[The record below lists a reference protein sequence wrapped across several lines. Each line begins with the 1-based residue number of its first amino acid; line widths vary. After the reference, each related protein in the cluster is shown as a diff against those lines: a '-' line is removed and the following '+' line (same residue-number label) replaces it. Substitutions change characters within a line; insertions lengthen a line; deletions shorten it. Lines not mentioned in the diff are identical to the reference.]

1 MWKWMRNG
9 KVMSTIGFLILIVL
23 IWFVGPFVGLHT
35 VESRFAWIF
44 CVMLLWVITL
54 MVGRMLA
61 DRAGGVIEKF
71 LRRQA
76 DDAVM
81 GASAE
86 KRAEVARLRQRML
99 SAIDTLKNSNLG
111 KARGKAALYELPWY
125 MIIGHPAAGKSSAI
139 QHSSLTFPFGDKQA
153 VQGIGGTRDCDWFFS
168 TEGVLLDTAGRYATQ
183 REDRREWLEFLKL
196 LKKYRP
202 KAPVNGILVAISFPE
217 LVQFRSEQFAT
228 YARQVRERI
237 NEIDDAFGIK
247 VPIYLVFT
255 KIDLLGGFA
264 QFFED
269 MTEEERHQVWGAT
282 LSHDQGAAFDAKSVV
297 GQQFDAL
304 YRGLVQIGTEKLTHS
319 RDSINRPALFAFPIE
334 FNAMRD
340 AVCKFV
346 ELLFQDD
353 PYHTKPLLRGFYF
366 TSALQE
372 GTPRIAAGTR
382 VSSQF
387 DLSKQGFDTAQL
399 PTSNGFFLRNLFSE
413 VLFPDQY
420 LVTRQI
426 RPGSSHLRIAGIVL
440 GVSLLAVVAGGL
452 TWSYVGN
459 QKLIAS
465 ANEELLAAR
474 KLAQSGNLTDRL
486 KGLQVLQ
493 LRLEQLYRY
502 RKEGHPLQLG
512 WSLYHGRQVEQALR
526 AEYFAGVRSLM
537 LVPVTAEL
545 ERTLGGL
552 NSTIGV
558 QAPPKVVEPAVTAPV
573 VVPQPTPEHKSTKPH
588 PAKKRKS
595 GRGLPTIPI
604 SYFTPADEVKATP
617 QSAVFHFDGKS
628 QFILAALQRPANVN
642 DTVRQATT
650 IVKDIANMAT
660 PGGAGRQQGDS
671 MEEGYNALKT
681 YLMLKHK
688 EHIDASHLSD
698 QLPKYWRVWLDANK
712 GDGKPEEIRRL
723 AERVVAFYV
732 SQIAEP
738 DLPLIENR
746 ENLVA
751 SSREV
756 LRSAMHRLSAK
767 ERVYNE
773 LKARANTQF
782 APMTVGR
789 MLNNGDLTIV
799 AGSYAVPGAFTR
811 EAWDKYF
818 RNAIVDASKGEVKG
832 DDWVLATT
840 LQDNLGKG
848 GDVERNRTELE
859 ALYKADY
866 VREWR
871 KFLQGIAIQDFG
883 TLEHAAQALTKLSDA
898 QNSAIKLIFSKAAYE
913 TAWDNPSALTNSIE
927 SAKNSVI
934 ERTERLILGNGDPK
948 TPGSATTR
956 YGEVGG
962 KFAAL
967 SALTVEASGS
977 KMALTAYLE
986 TLGKLKGKVA
996 QIASNESEG
1005 AARQLMQATLNGS
1018 GSELADALAVV
1029 DGVLLANASDDEK
1042 ESIRPLL
1049 VRPLMQTY
1057 AALIPPV
1064 ERELNNAWQTE
1075 VLAQWRTLSNKYP
1088 FADTGNEASMADIS
1102 KFLKPHEGTLQKFI
1116 DKNLAGL
1123 VTRRGDTLT
1132 PRTWANL
1139 GVNFSPTFLTSVTHL
1154 MSVGGSVLQEGD
1166 GAKFELQPIPTPGL
1180 SEIVMEIDG
1189 QLLRYRNGPQAWTS
1203 FTWPNTNNATTQGAR
1218 IQAMSFSGASTSVA
1232 NFSGRL
1238 GLMRLL
1244 AQARIGNPSASTVQL
1259 EWRIKGSRPSAEKI
1273 AVGDRAASVDNDG
1286 DVVRFNFRMV
1296 SGSNPLA
1303 LSGLRRLGLPEKVTN

>member
-1 MWKWMRNG
+1 MWKWMRNTT
-9 KVMSTIGFLILIVL
+9 VMSTIGFLILITL
-23 IWFVGPFVGLHT
+23 IWFVGPFAGLRA
-35 VESRFAWIF
+35 VETRFAWIF
-44 CVMLLWVITL
+44 CVMLLWVFTL
-54 MVGRMLA
+54 MIGRALA
-61 DRAGGVIEKF
+61 NRAGSVLEKF

-76 DDAVM
+76 DDAVVD
-81 GASAE
+81 ASSD
-86 KRAEVARLRQRML
+86 KRTEIARLRVRML
-99 SAIDTLKNSNLG
+99 SAIDTLKNSNIG
-111 KARGKAALYELPWY
+111 KVRGKAVLYELPWY
-125 MIIGHPAAGKSSAI
+125 MIIGHTAAGKSSAV
-139 QHSSLTFPFGDKQA
+139 QHSGLTFPFGDKQA

-196 LKKYRP
+196 LKKYRS
-202 KAPVNGILVAISFPE
+202 KAPINGIIVAMSFPE
-217 LVQFRSEQFAT
+217 LVQFRGEQFSL
-228 YARQVRERI
+228 YARQIRERI

-264 QFFED
+264 QFFEG
-269 MTEEERHQVWGAT
+269 MSEEDRQQVWGAT

-297 GQQFDAL
+297 GQQFDVL
-304 YRGLVQIGTEKLTHS
+304 YRGLAQIGTEKLANN
-319 RDSINRPALFAFPIE
+319 RDGINRPALFAFPIE

-340 AVCKFV
+340 AVCKFI
-346 ELLFQDD
+346 ELLFQED
-353 PYHTKPLLRGFYF
+353 PYHSKPLLRGFYF

-372 GTPRIAAGTR
+372 GTPTIAAGVS

-387 DLSKQGFDTAQL
+387 DLSKPGFDAAQL
-399 PTSNGFFLRNLFSE
+399 PTSNSFFLRNLFRD
-413 VLFPDQY
+413 VLFPDQH
-420 LVTRQI
+420 LVTRQV
-426 RPGSSHLRIAGIVL
+426 RPGSSRLRAASIAL
-440 GVSLLAVVAGGL
+440 GVVALAIFAGGL

-465 ANEELLAAR
+465 ANEELLTAR
-474 KLAQSGNLTDRL
+474 KLANSGSLTDRL
-486 KGLQVLQ
+486 KALQVLQ

-512 WSLYHGRQVEQALR
+512 WSLYRGRQVEQVLR
-526 AEYFAGVRSLM
+526 AEYFAGVKSLM

-545 ERTLGGL
+545 ERSLGGL
-552 NSTIGV
+552 NTTVSV
-558 QAPPKVVEPAVTAPV
+558 QPKPPELAPV
-573 VVPQPTPEHKSTKPH
+573 AVPQSTPVPPTPKPPH
-588 PAKKRKS
+588 PVKKRKS
-595 GRGLPTIPI
+595 GGGLPMIPI
-604 SYFTPADEVKATP
+604 SYRVPANEFEAVP
-617 QSAVFHFDGKS
+617 QSAVFHFDGKP
-628 QFILAALQRPANVN
+628 QFVLAALQRPTNTQDALAQAAQLAREAVKTAVPASGQSQAN
-642 DTVRQATT
+642 
-650 IVKDIANMAT
+650 
-660 PGGAGRQQGDS
+660 P
-671 MEEGYNALKT
+671 MEDGYNALKT

-688 EHIDASHLSD
+688 EHMDVSHLSD
-698 QLPKYWRVWLDANK
+698 QIPKYWRAWLDANK
-712 GDGKPEEIRRL
+712 GDDKPDEIRRL

-732 SQIAEP
+732 SQIGEP

-746 ENLVA
+746 EDLVA

-789 MLNNGDLTIV
+789 ILNNGDLTIV

-811 EAWDKYF
+811 ESWEKYF
-818 RNAIVDASKGEVKG
+818 RNAIVEASNGEVKG
-832 DDWVLATT
+832 DDWVLAATV
-840 LQDNLGKG
+840 QDNLGKD
-848 GDVERNRTELE
+848 GDVERNRRELE

-866 VREWR
+866 AREWK

-883 TLEHAAQALTKLSDA
+883 SLQNAAESLTKLSDA
-898 QNSAIKLIFSKAAYE
+898 QNSAIKLIFVKAAYE

-927 SAKNSVI
+927 STKNSVI
-934 ERTERLILGNGDPK
+934 ERTERLILGNDTSK
-948 TPGSATTR
+948 AQQAAATLQ
-956 YGEVGG
+956 YGEVGAR
-962 KFAAL
+962 FTAL
-967 SALTVEASGS
+967 SALTAQTPGG
-977 KMALTAYLE
+977 KMALAAYLE
-986 TLGKLKGKVA
+986 ALAKLKGKVA
-996 QIASNESEG
+996 QIAANDAEG

-1018 GSELADALAVV
+1018 GSELADTLALV
-1029 DGVLLANASDDEK
+1029 DGVLLANASEDTK
-1042 ESIRPLL
+1042 ETLRPLL

-1064 ERELNNAWQTE
+1064 ERELNNAWQSE
-1075 VLAQWRTLSNKYP
+1075 VLAQWRALSNKYP
-1088 FADTGNEASMADIS
+1088 FADSSNEASMADIA
-1102 KFLKPHEGTLQKFI
+1102 KFLKPHEGMLPKFVE
-1116 DKNLAGL
+1116 KNLAGL

-1139 GVNFSPTFLTSVTHL
+1139 GVSFNPAFLTGATRL
-1154 MSVGGSVLQEGD
+1154 MSAGSSVLQEGD

-1189 QLLRYRNGPQAWTS
+1189 QLLRYRNGPQAWTA
-1203 FTWPNTNNATTQGAR
+1203 FTWPNPAGTSAQGAR
-1218 IQAMSFSGASTSVA
+1218 IQTMSFSGVSTSVA

-1244 AQARIGNPSASTVQL
+1244 AQARADDPSAATVQL
-1259 EWRIKGSRPSAEKI
+1259 EWRVKGNRISAEKI
-1273 AVGDRAASVDNDG
+1273 ADRLASQDNDG

-1303 LSGLRRLGLPEKVTN
+1303 LSGLRRLSLPEKITN

>member
-1 MWKWMRNG
+1 
-9 KVMSTIGFLILIVL
+9 MSTIGFLILIAL
-23 IWFVGPFVGLHT
+23 IWFVGPFAGLRT
-35 VESRFAWIF
+35 VEARFAWIF

-54 MVGRMLA
+54 MIGRALT
-61 DRAGGVIEKF
+61 DRAGGVLEKF

-81 GASAE
+81 GASPE
-86 KRAEVARLRQRML
+86 KRTEVARLRQRML

-139 QHSSLTFPFGDKQA
+139 QHSGLTFPFGDKQA

-183 REDRREWLEFLKL
+183 REDRGEWLEFLKL
-196 LKKYRP
+196 LKKYRS

-217 LVQFRSEQFAT
+217 LVQFRSEQFAL

-264 QFFED
+264 QFFEE

-297 GQQFDAL
+297 GQQFEAL
-304 YRGLVQIGTEKLTHS
+304 YRGLVQIGTEKLANS
-319 RDSINRPALFAFPIE
+319 RDGINCPALFAFPIE

-346 ELLFQDD
+346 ELLFQED

-372 GTPRIAAGTR
+372 GTPRIAAGAR

-387 DLSKQGFDTAQL
+387 DLSKSGFDTAQL
-399 PTSNGFFLRNLFSE
+399 PTSNGFFLRNLFKD

-420 LVTRQI
+420 LVTRQV
-426 RPGSSHLRIAGIVL
+426 RPGSSRLRAAGIVL
-440 GVSLLAVVAGGL
+440 GVALLALLAGGL

-465 ANEELLAAR
+465 ANEELVAAR
-474 KLAQSGNLTDRL
+474 KLAESGSLTDRL
-486 KGLQVLQ
+486 KALQVLQ

-502 RKEGHPLQLG
+502 RKDGHPLQLG
-512 WSLYHGRQVEQALR
+512 LSLYHGRQVEQILR

-537 LVPVTAEL
+537 LRPVTAEL
-545 ERTLGGL
+545 ERSLSGLGAVVGGTIPAKVPESASTTPVASPPPVE
-552 NSTIGV
+552 NS
-558 QAPPKVVEPAVTAPV
+558 AA
-573 VVPQPTPEHKSTKPH
+573 SKPR
-588 PAKKRKS
+588 PAKKRKA
-595 GRGLPTIPI
+595 GGGLPTIPI
-604 SYFTPADEVKATP
+604 NYRMSADGRNAVL
-617 QSAVFHFDGKS
+617 QSAVFRFDGKP
-628 QFILAALQRPANVN
+628 QFMLAALQGQIDPQEALK
-642 DTVRQATT
+642 QASKLTMG
-650 IVKDIANMAT
+650 VALAAT
-660 PGGAGRQQGDS
+660 SVGGQTQGNP
-671 MEEGYNALKT
+671 MEDGYNALKT

-688 EHIDASHLSD
+688 EHMDVSHLSD
-698 QLPKYWRVWLDANK
+698 QIPKYWRVWLDANK
-712 GDGKPEEIRRL
+712 GDGKSEEIRRL

-746 ENLVA
+746 EDLVA

-756 LRSAMHRLSAK
+756 LRGAMHRLSAR

-789 MLNNGDLTIV
+789 ILNNGDLTIV

-818 RNAIVDASKGEVKG
+818 RNAIVEASRGEVKG
-832 DDWVLATT
+832 DDWVLAAAV
-840 LQDNLGKG
+840 QDNLGKD

-866 VREWR
+866 AREWK
-871 KFLQGIAIQDFG
+871 KFLQGVTIQDFG
-883 TLEHAAQALTKLSDA
+883 TLEAAVQSLAKLSDA
-898 QNSAIKLIFSKAAYE
+898 QNSAIKLIFVKAAYE

-934 ERTERLILGNGDPK
+934 ERTEKLILGNDPAK
-948 TPGSATTR
+948 VSATAATQ
-956 YGEVGG
+956 YGELGA

-967 SALTVEASGS
+967 SAIAAEAPGS
-977 KMALTAYLE
+977 KMALVAYLE
-986 TLGKLKGKVA
+986 ALAKLKGKIA
-996 QIASNESEG
+996 QIAGNDADG
-1005 AARQLMQATLNGS
+1005 APRQLMQATLNGS
-1018 GSELADALAVV
+1018 GSELADALTLV
-1029 DGVLLANASDDEK
+1029 DSVLLANASDDAK
-1042 ESIRPLL
+1042 ETIRPLL
-1049 VRPLMQTY
+1049 VRPLIQTY
-1057 AALIPPV
+1057 AALIPSV
-1064 ERELNNAWQTE
+1064 ERELNAAWQAE
-1075 VLAQWRTLSNKYP
+1075 VLSQWRTLSNKYP
-1088 FADTGNEASMADIS
+1088 FADTSNEASMADIG
-1102 KFLKPHEGTLQKFI
+1102 KFLKPHEGTLPKFI
-1116 DKNLAGL
+1116 EKNLAGL
-1123 VTRRGDTLT
+1123 ITHRGDSLV

-1139 GVNFSPTFLTSVTHL
+1139 GVNFSPAFLAGATRL
-1154 MSVGGSVLQEGD
+1154 MSIGSSVLQEGD

-1189 QLLRYRNGPQAWTS
+1189 QLLRYRNGPQAWAS
-1203 FTWPNTNNATTQGAR
+1203 FTWPNAANLSAQGAR
-1218 IQAMSFSGASTSVA
+1218 IQTISFTGVSTSVA

-1238 GLMRLL
+1238 GWMRLL
-1244 AQARIGNPSASTVQL
+1244 AQARVDNPSAPTVQL
-1259 EWRIKGSRPSAEKI
+1259 EWRLKGGRPVAEKV
-1273 AVGDRAASVDNDG
+1273 AVNDKSASSDSDG

-1303 LSGLRRLGLPEKVTN
+1303 LSGLRRLGLPEKITN